1 MTKLPNLNLSLTI
14 SEYNTD
20 DKKDNEIDIKI
31 KEYQFELNNIN
42 QKYDI
47 NIMCKSDKIG
57 IVKFPKIIIKMDNNI
72 GNKEEYI
79 YKDLLCFNCVENVQL
94 I

>member
-1 MTKLPNLNLSLTI
+1 MTKQPKLNLSLTI

-31 KEYQFELNNIN
+31 KEYHFELNNIN
-42 QKYDI
+42 QKYDV
-47 NIMCKSDKIG
+47 NIMCKSNKIG